1 MMAVFGAPLDLLNH
15 ENWAIECAKQIQT
28 NMVQLNKEF
37 KDKGLPP
44 IKIGIGIN
52 SGEAIIGNMGSEQRF
67 DYTCIGDA
75 VNVAARLESGT
86 KAAGV
91 DVLIGDNTAQM
102 CNSAL
107 QSLPAIEAKGKAEK
121 LTVYTLVNE
130 G

>member
-1 MMAVFGAPLDLLNH
+1 
-15 ENWAIECAKQIQT
+15 
-28 NMVQLNKEF
+28 MVQLNKEF
-37 KDKGLPP
+37 EDKGLPP

-107 QSLPAIEAKGKAEK
+107 QSLPPIEAKGKAEK
-121 LTVYTLVNE
+121 LIVYTLVNE
-130 G
+130 GSQ